1 MTDPTRTALLF
12 DVDTGIDD
20 ALAILLALG
29 SPGVETVGIGTVA
42 GNVDVDK
49 GTMNTLR
56 VLEVAGRM
64 DIPVYRG
71 CERPLIQRLYDA
83 SDVHGDD
90 GMGNSGLPIPVTAAS
105 TIHAVD
111 NMIRVAR
118 ERPGEIT
125 LVALGPLTNVAMALR
140 LEPRLPSLIRRLV
153 IMGGAYAHPGNMS
166 GLAEFNIWVDPDAA
180 KAVFESEFDTT
191 VVPLDATMQVLL
203 TEDHLKSV
211 GDGVLA
217 RFARSITRE
226 YMDLYEKRRGVR
238 ASAMHDPLATAIA
251 IDPSVVLDGQKLPVT
266 VEVDGTWTRGM
277 TIADRRPGAP
287 RDNAPIGRALV
298 CFKPDAA
305 RFFDMLL
312 AGIAR
317 PV

>member
-1 MTDPTRTALLF
+1 MTDRARTALLF

-29 SPGVETVGIGTVA
+29 APGVETVGIGTVA

-49 GTMNTLR
+49 ATVNTLR
-56 VLEVAGRM
+56 VLEVAGRS
-64 DIPVYRG
+64 DIPVFRG
-71 CERPLIQRLYDA
+71 CEHPLIQRLYDA

-90 GMGNSGLPIPVTAAS
+90 GMGNSGLPIPAKVAS
-105 TIHAVD
+105 RVHAVD
-111 NMIRVAR
+111 NMIQLAR
-118 ERPGEIT
+118 ERPNELT
-125 LVALGPLTNVAMALR
+125 LVALGPLTNVAVALR
-140 LEPRLPSLIRRLV
+140 LEPRLPKLIRRLV

-180 KAVFESEFDTT
+180 KAVIESGFDTT
-191 VVPLDATMQVLL
+191 IVPLDATMQVLL
-203 TEDHLKSV
+203 TDEHLRSV
-211 GDGVLA
+211 GDGEIA

-226 YMDLYEKRRGVR
+226 YMDLYEKHRGVR

-251 IDPSVVLDGQKLPVT
+251 IDPSIIIDGQHLPVT

-277 TIADRRPGAP
+277 TIADRRPGPP
-287 RDNAPIGRALV
+287 RENAPIGRAIV
-298 CFKPDAA
+298 CFKPDAS
-305 RFFDMLL
+305 RFFSMLL
-312 AGIAR
+312 TGLAR